1 MRKLNP
7 SLALNGNK
15 IPRRRNHSEKWFL
28 WKGAQRKKKNISE
41 NYQKQKQ
48 TEWYL
53 WVKILELWHAIKVI
67 CLIVSN
73 QREAWKYQKERNRE
87 WSSWYEEEQNTV
99 SSSEKYKH

>member
-1 MRKLNP
+1 MEIKFQGGETTQKNDFY
-7 SLALNGNK
+7 
-15 IPRRRNHSEKWFL
+15 EKEH
-28 WKGAQRKKKNISE
+28 KEKKKNISE
-41 NYQKQKQ
+41 NYQKQKK

>member
-1 MRKLNP
+1 MEIKFQGGETTQKNDFY
-7 SLALNGNK
+7 
-15 IPRRRNHSEKWFL
+15 EKEH
-28 WKGAQRKKKNISE
+28 KEKKKNISE

-73 QREAWKYQKERNRE
+73 QREAWKYQKERNNDQADMKNKIQFLAVKNINIKIE
-87 WSSWYEEEQNTV
+87 IQLND
-99 SSSEKYKH
+99 

>member
-1 MRKLNP
+1 MEIKFQGGETTQKNDFY
-7 SLALNGNK
+7 
-15 IPRRRNHSEKWFL
+15 EKEH
-28 WKGAQRKKKNISE
+28 KEKKKNISE

-48 TEWYL
+48 SEWYL

>member
-1 MRKLNP
+1 MEIKFQGGETTQKNDFY
-7 SLALNGNK
+7 
-15 IPRRRNHSEKWFL
+15 EKEH
-28 WKGAQRKKKNISE
+28 KEKKKNISE